1 MLCLLGDTHYN
12 GSFQKCSYIYKK
24 GNRLDTGNYRGISIL
39 VALAKLYDII
49 LCRWFTLWFK
59 PKFEQAGAQTGRGC
73 EEQILTV
80 RLLMDIARKCK
91 PTLYVTFI
99 DYQKAYDKV
108 DRYKL
113 MSLLDSKGCGT
124 RFLKALGA
132 SMTNSAGVIGN
143 ETFSTS
149 AGVRQGASTSCPLFT
164 FFIES
169 ETYITE
175 IGNNSFI
182 TRWQHICTD
191 SPKWS
196 LSLTTL

>member
-1 MLCLLGDTHYN
+1 M
-12 GSFQKCSYIYKK
+12 
-24 GNRLDTGNYRGISIL
+24 
-39 VALAKLYDII
+39 
-49 LCRWFTLWFK
+49 WFK

-149 AGVRQGASTSCPLFT
+149 AGVCHGASTSCPLFT

-169 ETYITE
+169 TIDAVSQSGPDGWLENLHVLLLMDDTVILATSRE
-175 IGNNSFI
+175 
-182 TRWQHICTD
+182 QMEQKLKLLKECTD
-191 SPKWS
+191 SIGMVIHPS
-196 LSLTTL
+196 ESRFLCVNTCDRSEL